1 MKLPVIALRGVTI
14 LPKMV
19 IHFDV
24 SRKVSI
30 EAVEQ
35 AMRTDQTVFLVTQLS
50 SQTEEPDKD
59 DLYRTGTVATIKQL
73 LKLPNGIV
81 RVLAE
86 GESKAVLKELDTSG
100 DYYTGEVEIWE
111 MEPIED
117 ELDEYSQ
124 EAMLRILQ
132 DDLEA

>member
-24 SRKVSI
+24 SRNVSI

-35 AMRTDQTVFLVTQLS
+35 AMKTDQTVFLVTQLS
-50 SQTEEPDKD
+50 SQTEEPGKD

-73 LKLPNGIV
+73 LKLPNSNV
-81 RVLAE
+81 RVQAE
-86 GESKAVLKELDTSG
+86 GESKAV
-100 DYYTGEVEIWE
+100 
-111 MEPIED
+111 
-117 ELDEYSQ
+117 
-124 EAMLRILQ
+124 
-132 DDLEA
+132 

>member
-1 MKLPVIALRGVTI
+1 
-14 LPKMV
+14 MV

-81 RVLAE
+81 RVLDQGHYAGC
-86 GESKAVLKELDTSG
+86 GERLDGSCVRRKNLAFMRVL
-100 DYYTGEVEIWE
+100 
-111 MEPIED
+111 
-117 ELDEYSQ
+117 
-124 EAMLRILQ
+124 AF
-132 DDLEA
+132 